1 MAATVAAA
9 AALTPCSLLEDAR
22 PPAVQYSSAVLC
34 LDLNGRGATG
44 KRAVVLRAGDGASSS
59 TIGAMVVACALA
71 SVRQTTRRTSSSLNF
86 LLPKRRM
93 LNGLPLLTPPSKK
106 APKGSSNVG
115 ALKVDAVVVTE
126 NWLVSNEAAA
136 AAAAE
141 EAMTLAKAAAM
152 AASDAAAYAQAQS
165 VTFDSQEF
173 PSEMDLLR
181 LERARLS
188 EMERFQ
194 MIELDME
201 PDVSQTE
208 NTYRNSQLG
217 TMSDGSTAVANK
229 ATEALAV
236 GLQTDFQFEDET
248 HDSGDSKGRE
258 DVMVRSS
265 RRVHRLQKRER
276 ALEKA
281 EKVAA
286 IIASN
291 SAHFRPK
298 KIQGAQELS
307 DPICSYLRDIGRT
320 KLLTAAEE
328 VELSRGIQDL
338 LKLEKVRSNLKEEI
352 GHEPTMVEWACAAGM
367 EQNPFETRIRN
378 GRFCKDKMVN
388 SNLRLVVSI
397 AKNYQ
402 GRGMT
407 LQDLI
412 QEGSMGLIRGAEKFD
427 PNKGFKFST
436 YAHWWIRQA
445 VTRAIA
451 DQSRTIRLPIHLYEV
466 ISRINKAKKMLA
478 QEHGRQPHD
487 EEVAELVG
495 MTVDKLKTV
504 VKSARAP
511 TSMERPIGKEKDST
525 VGDLVPDRG
534 IESAEDAISKQL
546 LKQDLAAVLHTLN
559 PRERDVLR
567 LRYGLDDGRTKTLE
581 EIGHIFRVT
590 RERIR
595 QIEAKAMRKLR
606 QPSRN
611 NALREYLEIC

>member
-1 MAATVAAA
+1 MAATAAA
-9 AALTPCSLLEDAR
+9 AAVLTPCSLLEDAR

-59 TIGAMVVACALA
+59 TIGAMVVTCALA

-106 APKGSSNVG
+106 APKGSSKVG

-194 MIELDME
+194 MIDLDTEL
-201 PDVSQTE
+201 DVSQTQ
-208 NTYRNSQLG
+208 NNFRNSQLG

-236 GLQTDFQFEDET
+236 GLQT
-248 HDSGDSKGRE
+248 GDSKGRE

-338 LKLEKVRSNLKEEI
+338 LKLEKVRSSLKEEI

>member
-1 MAATVAAA
+1 MAATAAAA

-44 KRAVVLRAGDGASSS
+44 KRAVVLRAGDGASTSN
-59 TIGAMVVACALA
+59 IGAMVVACALA
-71 SVRQTTRRTSSSLNF
+71 SVRQTTLRTSSSGFVSLFSLNF
-86 LLPKRRM
+86 LLPKRRT

-136 AAAAE
+136 VAAAE

-201 PDVSQTE
+201 PDVSQTQ
-208 NTYRNSQLG
+208 NNYRNSQLG
-217 TMSDGSTAVANK
+217 TMSDGSTAVTNK
-229 ATEALAV
+229 ATEALA
-236 GLQTDFQFEDET
+236 FEDET

-338 LKLEKVRSNLKEEI
+338 LKLEKVRSSLKEEI